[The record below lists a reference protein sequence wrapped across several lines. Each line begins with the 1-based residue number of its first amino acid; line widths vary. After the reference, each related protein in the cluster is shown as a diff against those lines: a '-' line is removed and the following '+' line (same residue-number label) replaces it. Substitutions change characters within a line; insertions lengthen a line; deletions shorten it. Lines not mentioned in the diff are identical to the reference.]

1 MWVKLIV
8 KQIITH
14 FIKFQFSEEEL
25 LAMMTIKCLDTGQT
39 VTMDKMEE
47 ILKGSLASIP
57 PF

>member
-1 MWVKLIV
+1 
-8 KQIITH
+8 
-14 FIKFQFSEEEL
+14 
-25 LAMMTIKCLDTGQT
+25 MTIKCLDTGQT